1 MNKELQTK
9 KCYEGD
15 KNVAEIEHVEGTCLY
30 WVVKR
35 WSQGDQLKADK
46 ESGMQRPRGRRSFK
60 ERTRCSVFLN
70 WKACGLS
77 RGLEGG

>member
-1 MNKELQTK
+1 MNKELKIK
-9 KCYEGD
+9 KCCEGD
-15 KNVAEIEHVEGTCLY
+15 KNFAEIEHVEGTCLY

-35 WSQGDQLKADK
+35 WSQGEQLNADK
-46 ESGMQRPRGRRSFK
+46 ESGTQRPRGRMPFK

-77 RGLEGG
+77 KGLEGG